1 VEFRKKLA
9 WLKDWRAAWVV
20 GVAAGFVIGLLLFY
34 EPWHLRPAYGD
45 LATWLLVVV
54 GVIGGFAALRQLRI
68 LQKQV
73 SDQAERNVKRDELLD
88 KQLKEAE
95 AREAAGLRKQA
106 EDVKASY
113 AVGPDDVFG
122 YVNNDS
128 PRPIT
133 GITCNVMSKANAA
146 LIASPDSSAEVVIS
160 HGSFA
165 GGTQPRTMEIPIV
178 EQPGLWYK
186 VLRPGE
192 RCRFTFDGLTRDEDH
207 ILVAWFT
214 DDAGFRWQLDEYL
227 HLVQAGND
235 DEYKW

>member
-1 VEFRKKLA
+1 MITPRV
-9 WLKDWRAAWVV
+9 RARRGWGPRA
-20 GVAAGFVIGLLLFY
+20 
-34 EPWHLRPAYGD
+34 
-45 LATWLLVVV
+45 

-73 SDQAERNVKRDELLD
+73 SDEAERNVKRDELLD

-133 GITCNVMSKANAA
+133 DITCNVMSKADAA
-146 LIASPDSSAEVVIS
+146 LIASPDSSAEGC
-160 HGSFA
+160 H
-165 GGTQPRTMEIPIV
+165 QPRI
-178 EQPGLWYK
+178 
-186 VLRPGE
+186 LRG
-192 RCRFTFDGLTRDEDH
+192 RHAAANDGDPHRRAAGSAVQGAAARRTLQVRLRRPDPRRRPH
-207 ILVAWFT
+207 PRRLVH
-214 DDAGFRWQLDEYL
+214 GRRRIQVQLDEYL
-227 HLVQAGND
+227 HLVQACND

>member
-1 VEFRKKLA
+1 VDFRKKLG
-9 WLKDWRAAWVV
+9 WLKDWRAAGAAGVV
-20 GVAAGFVIGLLLFY
+20 AGFVIGLLLFY

-45 LATWLLVVV
+45 LATWLLVVL
-54 GVIGGFAALRQLRI
+54 GAIGGFAALRQLGI

-73 SDQAERNVKRDELLD
+73 SEEAERNVKRDELLD

-106 EDVKASY
+106 EDVNASY

-133 GITCNVMSKANAA
+133 DITCNVMSKANAA
-146 LIASPDSSAEVVIS
+146 LIASPDSSAQVVIS
-160 HGSFA
+160 HGSSA
-165 GGTQPRTMEIPIV
+165 GSVQRRTMEIPV
-178 EQPGLWYK
+178 DEQPVPRYK

-192 RCRFTFDGLTRDEDH
+192 RCRFTFDGLTLVEDH
-207 ILVAWFT
+207 IVVAWFT
-214 DDAGFRWQLDEYL
+214 DDAGIRWQLDEYR
-227 HLVQAGND
+227 HLVQTAD
-235 DEYKW
+235 DEYKR